1 VQNGTSVLSPN
12 VRWRSAANLAWQL
25 ALLVLLIFAI
35 MGVRPGQVSGLSM
48 EPRIDSDE
56 DVLINALAY
65 RLGAPR
71 RGDVVAFRH
80 ERSAPSVYL
89 KRLVGLPGDRLE
101 IKRGVVIVNGSI
113 LPEPYVRYA
122 DRRSTPP
129 LVVPPGSYFVLGDNR
144 ANSDDSRSWGFVP
157 AADLIGRAVFA
168 VWPFDRLGPIK

>member
-1 VQNGTSVLSPN
+1 MLSPN

-65 RLGAPR
+65 RLGAPG

-113 LPEPYVRYA
+113 LSEPYVRFA
-122 DRRSTPP
+122 DQRSTPP

-168 VWPFDRLGPIK
+168 VWPLDRLGPIK